1 MITAIG
7 FVDKFVELRKP
18 SRRHGPCCNQKSPKA
33 EESNLQAKV
42 FSKNSNLNYY
52 NIILYYGGSLSSYA
66 GVDYY
71 NILKLGDWCIT
82 ARATEFGEI
91 VGRRCKYFICHKNF
105 VSRCFLLP

>member
-7 FVDKFVELRKP
+7 FADKFVELRKP

-33 EESNLQAKV
+33 KESNLQAKV

-66 GVDYY
+66 GANYY
-71 NILKLGDWCIT
+71 NILKLVDWCIT
-82 ARATEFGEI
+82 ARAVEFGDI
-91 VGRRCKYFICHKNF
+91 VGCRCKYFICHKNF